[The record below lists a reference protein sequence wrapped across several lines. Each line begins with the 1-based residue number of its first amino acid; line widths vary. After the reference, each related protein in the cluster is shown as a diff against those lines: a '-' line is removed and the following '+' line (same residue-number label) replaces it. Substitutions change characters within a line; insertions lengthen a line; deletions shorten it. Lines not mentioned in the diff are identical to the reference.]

1 VGRVHLASQ
10 FLHSHLH
17 PRIDDRDLRH
27 PDDTVLLY
35 NIKDDFVAR
44 PGVKYTPG
52 AEHTGV
58 THLVD
63 AWFPRGHYQV
73 S

>member
-1 VGRVHLASQ
+1 MGRVHLASQ

-35 NIKDDFVAR
+35 NIKDDFVAH